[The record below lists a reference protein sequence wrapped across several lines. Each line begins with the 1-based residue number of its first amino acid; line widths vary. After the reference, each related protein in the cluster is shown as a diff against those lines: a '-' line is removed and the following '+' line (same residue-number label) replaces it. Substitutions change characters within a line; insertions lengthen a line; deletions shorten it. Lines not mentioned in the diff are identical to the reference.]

1 MIDAL
6 LGAGANINART
17 KWWAGGFGVLDMS
30 SAELTPYLI
39 ERGAH
44 VDIHAAARLGMFDR
58 LKSLVEADAG
68 LVRARGGDGQT
79 PLHFAA
85 SIEIA
90 GYLLDRG
97 AEIDARDID
106 HESTPAQ
113 YMAAHWPR
121 RPEVARYLIS
131 RGAQTDILMA
141 ASVGD
146 LELVRQ
152 HLDEDP
158 DSVRINVSER
168 DFPKQNPDSGGC
180 IYIFGFGWTRTAHM
194 LAHQAGHEEVFQ
206 LLMQRSNL
214 GLRFA
219 VACEVGDEALA
230 KSLLAKHPDLI
241 TKQPPRAHRRIIGAA
256 VRNNTRAVAMM
267 W

>member
-39 ERGAH
+39 QRGAY

-85 SIEIA
+85 TTEIA
-90 GYLLDRG
+90 GYLLDHG
-97 AEIDARDID
+97 AEIDVRDID
-106 HESTPAQ
+106 HESTAAQ

-121 RPEVARYLIS
+121 RPKGCPVFNLSRRADRYPYG
-131 RGAQTDILMA
+131 RFGRRCRVGAT
-141 ASVGD
+141 AS
-146 LELVRQ
+146 
-152 HLDEDP
+152 
-158 DSVRINVSER
+158 
-168 DFPKQNPDSGGC
+168 
-180 IYIFGFGWTRTAHM
+180 
-194 LAHQAGHEEVFQ
+194 
-206 LLMQRSNL
+206 
-214 GLRFA
+214 
-219 VACEVGDEALA
+219 
-230 KSLLAKHPDLI
+230 
-241 TKQPPRAHRRIIGAA
+241 
-256 VRNNTRAVAMM
+256 
-267 W
+267 